1 MFRICSKCDF
11 ELHSSEGPECPA
23 CNGLQKEN
31 NLSGG
36 KSFWGRAFGTGPN
49 DKRFKNWYLAIAIIT
64 LILLIQAL
72 VLS

>member
-11 ELHSSEGPECPA
+11 EWHSSDGPECPA
-23 CNGLQKEN
+23 CNGLQKEIIYRGE
-31 NLSGG
+31 NLLG
-36 KSFWGRAFGTGPN
+36 GRAFGTGPN